1 MKGDELVA
9 CVRAAHATLHRETD
23 LSPRNRRINAAL
35 GALVDGVLAARS
47 RGEAAAVLA
56 DPGLQA
62 LRGGLLEKL
71 AVAEGE
77 MERHWS
83 ERLSARAGLAAA
95 DLAGFVYWDCYRH
108 LVEDELWCLPR
119 LSGLTAG
126 ERISFVGAG
135 ALPLS
140 AILMHVRTGIEV
152 TCIDTDPHACR
163 LARALCDRLGLAAI
177 DVKCAH
183 GADCD
188 YERSRV
194 VLVAS
199 LVPEKAEVVA
209 RVRQVSPAA
218 LIALRSAEGLS
229 TLLYAPVDEP
239 ALEAMGCTLLGR
251 TGYNPR
257 AINTTLVY
265 EPLSSP
271 SARDLH
277 IRKEAWIGMRNLNR

>member
-1 MKGDELVA
+1 MTGDGLLA
-9 CVRAAHATLHRETD
+9 CVREAHATLHRETD
-23 LSPRNRRINAAL
+23 LSPRNPRINGAL

-47 RGEAAAVLA
+47 CDEAAAVLA

-77 MERHWS
+77 MERHWG
-83 ERLSARAGLAAA
+83 EMLAARAGLAAA

-108 LVEDELWCLPR
+108 LVEGELCCLPPLR
-119 LSGLTAG
+119 DLRKGQC
-126 ERISFVGAG
+126 ISFVGAG

-140 AILMHVRTGIEV
+140 AILMHVHTGVEV
-152 TCIDTDPHACR
+152 TCIDADPHACR
-163 LARALCDRLGLAAI
+163 IASELCGRLGLAGI
-177 DVKCAH
+177 GVRCGH

-188 YERSRV
+188 YEDSRIV
-194 VLVAS
+194 FVAS
-199 LVPEKAEVVA
+199 LVSEKAEVVS
-209 RVRQVSPAA
+209 RVREACPAA

-229 TLLYAPVDEP
+229 TLLYDPVDEP
-239 ALEAMGCTLLGR
+239 AVEAMGCTLLGR

-265 EPLSSP
+265 EVLSP
-271 SARDLH
+271 SPGVRAPFSR
-277 IRKEAWIGMRNLNR
+277 RSGGATRP